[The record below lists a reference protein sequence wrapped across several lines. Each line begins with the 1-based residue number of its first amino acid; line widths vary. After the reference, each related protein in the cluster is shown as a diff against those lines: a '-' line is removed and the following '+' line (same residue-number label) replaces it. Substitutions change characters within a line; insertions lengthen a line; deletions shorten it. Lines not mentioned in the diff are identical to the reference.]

1 MNLAALTLGVFFIA
15 QIITLQIGRRLEVPL
30 QPAFA
35 PREPTVQKRVAKGME
50 LYSAILERNIF
61 NLRPPAVL
69 MSPGAPEPKIVVPV
83 RLLGTVAGLDDF
95 SYAIIEDP
103 YQKVQRIFR
112 KDDTIAPGIQL
123 TAIERNKIVIFR
135 DGVREEVEPGLGEAP
150 GGRSPVAPPPQP
162 LPLSQAGTPQEA
174 PTSFLVDKREVEA
187 ATQDVNRLMTQARL
201 VPNFSGGVADG
212 FRIFSIVPGS
222 LYERAGIRNGDI
234 LQNINGVELK
244 DPEKAFQIYQLLKD
258 NDRFNIDLVR
268 AGQKMTLNYEVR

>member
-15 QIITLQIGRRLEVPL
+15 QIMTFQIGRRLAVPL
-30 QPAFA
+30 QPVFA
-35 PREPTVQKRVAKGME
+35 PREPAVQKRVPKGE
-50 LYSAILERNIF
+50 GAYAAILERNIF
-61 NLRPPAVL
+61 NLRPPAV
-69 MSPGAPEPKIVVPV
+69 SPGTLEPKMVVPV

-103 YQKVQRIFR
+103 YQKVQKIFR
-112 KDDTIAPGIQL
+112 VDDTIAPGIQL
-123 TAIERNKIVIFR
+123 AAIGRNKIVILR
-135 DGVREEVEPGLGEAP
+135 DGVREEVEPGMGEAA
-150 GGRSPVAPPPQP
+150 GGRPSAAPPAP
-162 LPLSQAGTPQEA
+162 LPQAGIPQES
-174 PTSFLVDKREVEA
+174 PNNFLVDKREVEA
-187 ATQDVNRLMTQARL
+187 ATQDLNRLMTQARL
-201 VPNFSGGVADG
+201 VPNFSGGVGDG